1 MAKSA
6 LGRGPPKQSSACWLV
21 TGMQQASGPRSGGL
35 WRAVPG
41 RQDFGEAPAGNPPLP
56 LGSLRAE
63 GPGAQLLWRH
73 SRVRAAKSHPE
84 TRRAMR
90 KGAQA
95 THPGRGPLRA
105 EPALPRLPGR
115 RRWCTPGTGR
125 EKALVDSVGHSGGAQ
140 LSWPCLHSHR
150 AVRADEATHIL
161 HDPQHP
167 QPHLLAEGQFP
178 LHVPNRHGLD
188 GPTGSSAGVPGCSRR
203 GKGPRVPG
211 TWGVVTTRAPRGL

>member
-1 MAKSA
+1 MGSGEALSA
-6 LGRGPPKQSSACWLV
+6 PQKGPSCHPGPRAVPLAPIRPSESHKAPTGEWPRVPWVGEPPKQSSACWLV

-41 RQDFGEAPAGNPPLP
+41 RQGFGEAPAGNPPLP

-95 THPGRGPLRA
+95 THPGKGPPRA
-105 EPALPRLPGR
+105 VPAPPRLPGR

-125 EKALVDSVGHSGGAQ
+125 EKALVDSVGHSEGAQ
-140 LSWPCLHSHR
+140 PSWPCLHSHR

-178 LHVPNRHGLD
+178 LHVPN
-188 GPTGSSAGVPGCSRR
+188 
-203 GKGPRVPG
+203 
-211 TWGVVTTRAPRGL
+211 